1 MSAHYDS
8 RDAAHSTTSQMLFGA
23 LFGNMIAV
31 LAVIGFH
38 PFPGSDGLN
47 GQASLLL
54 AVGIMNLVAA
64 GLLFLASA
72 MRRRT
77 LSWWVVMFAMNA
89 AQIARLVPA
98 VVAIATW
105 TEPGDYAGI
114 MWSFLFVPF
123 LGILSA
129 VGLVTTVREAR
140 KGRRRR
146 LARVA

>member
-8 RDAAHSTTSQMLFGA
+8 RDAAHSITSQMLFGT

-31 LAVIGFH
+31 LAVIAFQ
-38 PFPGSDGLN
+38 PFSGPGGMDGQSTLI
-47 GQASLLL
+47 LT
-54 AVGIMNLVAA
+54 VGVLSLVAA
-64 GLLFLASA
+64 GLLFLAAA

-77 LSWWVVMFAMNA
+77 MPWWVVVFVMNA
-89 AQIARLVPA
+89 IQIARLVPA

-105 TEPGDYAGI
+105 TEPGGSAAI

-123 LGILSA
+123 LGVLSA
-129 VGLVTTVREAR
+129 VGLVSTVREAR

>member
-1 MSAHYDS
+1 MSANYDS
-8 RDAAHSTTSQMLFGA
+8 RDAAQSTTSQMLFGT

-31 LAVIGFH
+31 LAVLAFQ
-38 PFPGSDGLN
+38 PFPGPGGMD
-47 GQASLLL
+47 GQASLILT
-54 AVGIMNLVAA
+54 VGVMSLVAA

-77 LSWWVVMFAMNA
+77 MPWWVLAFVMNVT
-89 AQIARLVPA
+89 QIARLVPA

-105 TEPGDYAGI
+105 TEPGDYAGM

-123 LGILSA
+123 LGVLSA
-129 VGLVTTVREAR
+129 VGLVATLREAR